1 VHGILILYAGEFVYS
16 PFAFYLFSLPSCPP
30 SANIENSF
38 KINYTMKILICDDH
52 KIVRDGLRQI
62 LRQLHGVSLIS
73 EAATGNEVLQLL
85 RVDDFDILLLDIS
98 LPDRNGL
105 EVLQTVKTKWPL
117 TNVLMLSMH
126 PQEQYA
132 KRALTHGASGY
143 LTKDT
148 ASEEL
153 LLAVKRVSEGGKYIS
168 QELAEN
174 LARHLDNN
182 KVQQKHEILS
192 SREFEIM
199 IRLANGKS
207 LLDIAQELFISNK
220 TVSTYRTRIMEKMG
234 FHKNTEL
241 TRYCIENNL
250 I

>member
-1 VHGILILYAGEFVYS
+1 
-16 PFAFYLFSLPSCPP
+16 
-30 SANIENSF
+30 
-38 KINYTMKILICDDH
+38 MKIMICDDH

-62 LRQLHGVSLIS
+62 LQQLHGVSVIA
-73 EAATGNEVLQLL
+73 EAGSGDELL
-85 RVDDFDILLLDIS
+85 DTLKTDDFNIVLLDIS

-105 EVLQTVKTKWPL
+105 EILQSVKVKWPA

-132 KRALTHGASGY
+132 KRALALGASGY

-153 LLAVKRVSEGGKYIS
+153 LIAVQRVSDGGKYIS
-168 QELAEN
+168 QSLAEN
-174 LARHLDNN
+174 LAFSFSKGEKKQD
-182 KVQQKHEILS
+182 HEILS

-199 IRLANGKS
+199 IKLANGKS
-207 LLDIAQELFISNK
+207 LQEIANELFISNK
-220 TVSTYRTRIMEKMG
+220 TVSTYRSRIMDKME

-241 TRYCIENNL
+241 TRYCMEKNL